1 MTTACQV
8 TISMDAQTVEALYGS
23 GYALYAFAA
32 VQCSDQ
38 AGAPLVWMKLP
49 YAENTVVKWPAQYAA
64 YTAFPGAGGP
74 VVPGFSIP
82 VAPGQT
88 LTVQPSG
95 IGVVTEEGTAGAVT
109 ILNGTT
115 SPFRCGI
122 SQPGSGGGMAPVCV
136 MPLYGNFAQII
147 RPLPRILLLFATGSP
162 AVGETVSLAL
172 GPGVLVDLDGD
183 PERAVSFDLNE
194 GWDWG
199 KATWGTPVPAETPL
213 APLLVE
219 PSPGLAAQ
227 ALRFASDR
235 ATGVAA
241 H

>member
-1 MTTACQV
+1 MSTAYQV
-8 TISMDAQTVEALYGS
+8 SISMDAQTVEALYDS

-38 AGAPLVWMKLP
+38 AGAPLVWMKP
-49 YAENTVVKWPAQYAA
+49 PFAETTVVEWPAKYAV
-64 YTAFPGAGGP
+64 YTASPGAGEP
-74 VVPGFSIP
+74 VVPGFSVP
-82 VAPGQT
+82 VALGQT

-95 IGVVTEEGTAGAVT
+95 IGVVTEDGTAGAVT
-109 ILNGTT
+109 ILNGTA

-122 SQPGSGGGMAPVCV
+122 SQRGSGGGMAPVCV
-136 MPLYGNFAQII
+136 MPLYGNFSQII
-147 RPLPRILLLFATGSP
+147 VPLPQILLLFATESLV
-162 AVGETVSLAL
+162 VGETVSLAP
-172 GPGVLVDLDGD
+172 GPGVLVDLGGASQ
-183 PERAVSFDLNE
+183 RAVSFDVNE

-199 KATWGTPVPAETPL
+199 KATWGTPVPAGTPL

-219 PSPGLAAQ
+219 PSPGLGAQ

-235 ATGVAA
+235 ATGAAA

>member
-1 MTTACQV
+1 MSTACQV
-8 TISMDAQTVEALYGS
+8 TISMDAQTVQALYHSQYG
-23 GYALYAFAA
+23 LYAFAA

-49 YAENTVVKWPAQYAA
+49 YLENTVVEWPAKYAV

-74 VVPGFSIP
+74 VVPGFSIA
-82 VAPGQT
+82 VALGQT

-95 IGVVTEEGTAGAVT
+95 IGVVTEEGTPGAVT
-109 ILNGTT
+109 ILNGST
-115 SPFRCGI
+115 SQFRCGM

-136 MPLYGNFAQII
+136 MPLYGNFAQVIK
-147 RPLPRILLLFATGSP
+147 PLPSILLLFAAQSP
-162 AVGETVSLAL
+162 AVGEIASLAA
-172 GPGVLVDLDGD
+172 GPGVLVHLDGASQ
-183 PERAVSFDLNE
+183 RAVSFEVNE

-199 KATWGTPVPAETPL
+199 KATWGTPVPAGTPL
-213 APLLVE
+213 ASLLVE
-219 PSPGLAAQ
+219 PSPELAAG
-227 ALRFASDR
+227 ALRFASDQ